1 MTIKKTQNGSA
12 MEIALKGRLDTE
24 SAPQLDKAL
33 EDVLKELDSLTLDCA
48 EMEYISSAGLRSIL
62 KAKRGMKYGGTVT
75 VKNANEI
82 VQEVFTVTGFVDYVT
97 LA

>member
-12 MEIALKGRLDTE
+12 MEVALKGRLDTE

-33 EDVLKELDSLTLDCA
+33 ADVLNELDSLTLDFT
-48 EMEYISSAGLRSIL
+48 ELEYISSAGLRSIL

-75 VKNANEI
+75 IKNASEI
-82 VQEVFTVTGFVDYVT
+82 VQEVFAVTSFSDVVT
-97 LA
+97 FA